1 MPHSAAKKQNKAEQQ
16 TRDIASNIAEI
27 LEFSNQEF
35 KITVINM
42 LRALR
47 EKSRQFIRTG
57 NYYKQTEGNALEK
70 NQKEML
76 KSNVTF

>member
-1 MPHSAAKKQNKAEQQ
+1 MLLKSHKNKTEPQ

-27 LEFSNQEF
+27 LELSNLEF

-47 EKSRQFIRTG
+47 GKSRQFIRTDD
-57 NYYKQTEGNALEK
+57 YYKQTEGNALEK
-70 NQKEML
+70 KIKRNC
-76 KSNVTF
+76 